1 MAPVPQVAVHSWSEL
16 TSLADKLDV
25 GDGFG
30 SAYVYRG
37 QEDVDWTLKPSL
49 HRAVTNEGRVALPSN
64 DDLLRVE
71 RVLTEKFQAIAT
83 NHLPA
88 ATVAATNGVIDWWPL
103 MRHYG
108 VPTRLLDW
116 TASLYVALYFAV
128 ARAPEKDGALYLVHT
143 HTLHQAMRAAHGEA
157 GDLPTSMP
165 ASDRVLQRADAPPVL
180 YVFNRKIALLDRMIA
195 QQGLFMVSANVGT
208 DFEEV
213 LGIEIPKAAPPK
225 RETLRKVRIPAA
237 QKSAVMRRLR
247 AMNVTASS
255 LFPGLDGIGRQLD
268 ELARHR

>member
-1 MAPVPQVAVHSWSEL
+1 
-16 TSLADKLDV
+16 
-25 GDGFG
+25 
-30 SAYVYRG
+30 
-37 QEDVDWTLKPSL
+37 
-49 HRAVTNEGRVALPSN
+49 
-64 DDLLRVE
+64 
-71 RVLTEKFQAIAT
+71 
-83 NHLPA
+83 
-88 ATVAATNGVIDWWPL
+88 

-128 ARAPEKDGALYLVHT
+128 ARAPEKAGALYLVHT
-143 HTLHQAMRAAHGEA
+143 HTLHQAMGATHGEA

-165 ASDRVLQRADAPPVL
+165 ASDRALQRADAPQVL

-213 LGIEIPKAAPPK
+213 LGIEMPKATPPK
-225 RETLRKVRIPAA
+225 SEALRKVRIPAA
-237 QKSAVMRRLR
+237 QKSAIMRRLR